1 MLKIL
6 KVASILIFICAVGLV
21 GLVIVGAIRGDEQI
35 EELLKA
41 PGAIENF
48 KKTAKKTEPGEDQI
62 SPLVKFAKDFSLRI
76 NPPPPPEPVKPKTIR
91 RPRVASKR
99 TPEPPRPKAPVKA
112 KFDLLATCRYEQMP
126 DRSLALLALPVKGI
140 KWYRQGE
147 DVGHLTI
154 EQVKDG
160 SIVCSDGQEI
170 FVPVSKKTTK
180 TLLKSELA
188 ALLPQA
194 GISTPLQAAESVVDA
209 DKPTIPQAQPVTT
222 PARPENDLATRRRV
236 RRLPPREPR
245 TIQRP
250 EPTAQEKREN
260 ISESIATIK
269 EIMSQP
275 DASGDDAE
283 KENEMKIWSELLQS
297 LEEEQAQIEENNE

>member
-6 KVASILIFICAVGLV
+6 KVVSILIFVCAVGLV
-21 GLVIVGAIRGDEQI
+21 GLVIVGAIGGNEKI

-48 KKTAKKTEPGEDQI
+48 RKTAKKTEPGEDQI

-76 NPPPPPEPVKPKTIR
+76 NPPPPPEPVRPKTITQ
-91 RPRVASKR
+91 PRVESKR

-126 DRSLALLALPVKGI
+126 DRSLALLELPVKGI

-147 DVGHLTI
+147 EVGHLTI
-154 EQVKDG
+154 QQVKDG

-209 DKPTIPQAQPVTT
+209 DKPPIPQAQTVTT